1 MPKFLSIIRIR
12 KKAKAFFVFA
22 PTKMFQLFSF
32 FIPVFLIFRMTG

>member
-12 KKAKAFFVFA
+12 KKAKTFFVFS